1 MEGAATGVSTVI
13 TAAGEVLSLSG
24 TIFDTILG
32 NPVLVF
38 YMAVG
43 FVGIG
48 VGVVKMLKRAVR

>member
-1 MEGAATGVSTVI
+1 MDGATGVSTVI

>member
-1 MEGAATGVSTVI
+1 MEGTATGVGTVI